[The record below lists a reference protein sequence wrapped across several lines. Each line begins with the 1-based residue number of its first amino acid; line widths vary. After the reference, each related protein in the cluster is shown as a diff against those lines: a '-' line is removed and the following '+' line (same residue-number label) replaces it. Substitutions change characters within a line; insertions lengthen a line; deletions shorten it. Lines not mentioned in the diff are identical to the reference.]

1 MNLPSLAIGV
11 PPYRLT
17 GTVYGVL
24 ANDRALVERLGDSV
38 NQPPY
43 KAPPKA
49 PVLYLK
55 PRNTH
60 AMSGSVMAMPEDI
73 GQLALGASLALVI
86 GRVACRVTEQDAL
99 KHVSG
104 ATLVADI
111 KVPHESFYRPSVRFN
126 ARDGSCLIGP
136 AVVPLEQL
144 ESIDSLQVA
153 VTVNAEC
160 MPVSTRL
167 VRSAARLLADVTEFM
182 TLLPGDVL
190 MLGVPANMPTLK
202 SGDRFTIE
210 ADGIGRLEGALA

>member
-24 ANDRALVERLGDSV
+24 ANDQALVERLGESV

-43 KAPPKA
+43 KAAPKA
-49 PVLYLK
+49 PVLYVK

-60 AMSGSVMAMPEDI
+60 AMSGAVMAIPDDVE
-73 GQLALGASLALVI
+73 QLELGASLALVI
-86 GRVACRVTEQDAL
+86 GRVACRLQEQDAL
-99 KHVSG
+99 KYVAG
-104 ATLVADI
+104 VTLVGDI

-136 AVVPLEQL
+136 TVIPLEQL
-144 ESIDSLQVA
+144 KDLDSLEVA
-153 VTVNAEC
+153 VTVNAER

-167 VRSAARLLADVTEFM
+167 VRSAARLLADVTDFM

-190 MLGVPANMPTLK
+190 MLGVPASMPKLK
-202 SGDRFTIE
+202 SSDRFAIE
-210 ADGIGRLEGALA
+210 AEGIGRLEGAIA

>member
-24 ANDRALVERLGDSV
+24 ANDQALVERLGESV

-49 PVLYLK
+49 PVLYVK

-60 AMSGSVMAMPEDI
+60 AKSGAVMAIPDDVE
-73 GQLALGASLALVI
+73 QLELGASLALVI
-86 GRVACRVTEQDAL
+86 GRVACRLQEQDAL
-99 KHVSG
+99 KYVAG
-104 ATLVADI
+104 ATLVGDI

-136 AVVPLEQL
+136 TVIPLEQL
-144 ESIDSLQVA
+144 KDLDSLEVA
-153 VTVNAEC
+153 VTVNAERI
-160 MPVSTRL
+160 PVSTRL
-167 VRSAARLLADVTEFM
+167 VRSAARLLADVTDFM

-190 MLGVPANMPTLK
+190 MLGVPASMPTLK
-202 SGDRFTIE
+202 SGDRFAIE
-210 ADGIGRLEGALA
+210 AEGIGRLEGAIA